1 MKWAQAN
8 VTGTCNIECVLEL
21 GADITLL
28 TEPRCSGETL
38 GKECKRR
45 NLVCTG
51 RGSAIERLA
60 AVVFDPKIASEV
72 RAELDKW
79 PHWEARVA
87 GIRVK
92 MGPRSA
98 AVVWVVYGFDSPSV
112 VELRELQ
119 EVMLSLVVQ
128 AKAYGNIPVLVAG
141 DLNATFKGCACLVN
155 LARDGWR
162 DLGCDITC
170 VAAQSKEGR
179 RIDLTVANKAYAAS
193 VGAYRTH

>member
-1 MKWAQAN
+1 MFRAGPLAVENTEENVCSSWCNLCYNLRYYYTEGGKQAVTLRGSSALDGLGAAWVHIWSVIHSGSRRVGEAAVPGPDGQAGVKPLKWAQAN

-28 TEPRCSGETL
+28 TEPRCSGEAL
-38 GKECKRR
+38 GKECKRK
-45 NLVCTG
+45 NLACTG

-72 RAELDKW
+72 WAELDKW

-98 AVVWVVYGFDSPSV
+98 AVV
-112 VELRELQ
+112 
-119 EVMLSLVVQ
+119 
-128 AKAYGNIPVLVAG
+128 
-141 DLNATFKGCACLVN
+141 
-155 LARDGWR
+155 
-162 DLGCDITC
+162 
-170 VAAQSKEGR
+170 
-179 RIDLTVANKAYAAS
+179 
-193 VGAYRTH
+193 